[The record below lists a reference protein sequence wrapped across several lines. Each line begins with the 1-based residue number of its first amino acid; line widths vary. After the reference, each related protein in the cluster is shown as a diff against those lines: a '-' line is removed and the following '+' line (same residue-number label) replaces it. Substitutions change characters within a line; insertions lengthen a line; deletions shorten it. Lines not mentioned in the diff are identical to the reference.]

1 MSGVPI
7 EGEMRTRNAHVHV
20 YTYRYAQPSSQTR
33 SPRQDI
39 LALFACRQTANAAG
53 YFRTSDGVSRM
64 LPIGNLVFVPAG
76 SSICAS
82 GDGGTKRIISCTMA
96 EGLLP
101 SAFDRNEQR
110 YLARCGDIRD
120 ERLAFTMRRLG
131 QEALQPGFG
140 SDILVDALT
149 AALRIDL
156 VRYFDATAPAQPK
169 TGGLSSWQLRRVEDY
184 VRATEGVRIRVT
196 DLAAAAEV
204 SRGHFM
210 RAFRQS
216 TGKTVHQFVEETRLS
231 RARTLLG
238 QSDLPLKQIADRLG
252 FATPS
257 SFSLAFRRATAM
269 TPAQYRRT
277 TSTGAI

>member
-1 MSGVPI
+1 MGGMPI
-7 EGEMRTRNAHVHV
+7 EGEMRTSNARVHV
-20 YTYRYAQPSSQTR
+20 YTYRYAQPSAQTR
-33 SPRQDI
+33 SPRQDV
-39 LALFACRQTANAAG
+39 LAFFACRQTPNAAG
-53 YFRTSDGVSRM
+53 YFKTNAGVSRM
-64 LPIGNLVFVPAG
+64 LPIGNLVLIPAG
-76 SSICAS
+76 SSISAS

-101 SAFDRNEQR
+101 ATFDRHEQR

-120 ERLAFTMRRLG
+120 ERLASCMRRLG

-156 VRYFDATAPAQPK
+156 ARYFETAAPAQLQA
-169 TGGLSSWQLRRVEDY
+169 GGLSSWQLRRIEDY
-184 VRATEGVRIRVT
+184 AHATEGARIRVA
-196 DLAAAAEV
+196 DLAAVAEV
-204 SRGHFM
+204 SSGHLM

-216 TGKTVHQFVEETRLS
+216 TGKTVHQFVEEMRLS

-238 QSDLPLKQIADRLG
+238 QSNQPLKQIASRLG

-269 TPAQYRRT
+269 TPAQYRRA
-277 TSTGAI
+277 AIKSAI